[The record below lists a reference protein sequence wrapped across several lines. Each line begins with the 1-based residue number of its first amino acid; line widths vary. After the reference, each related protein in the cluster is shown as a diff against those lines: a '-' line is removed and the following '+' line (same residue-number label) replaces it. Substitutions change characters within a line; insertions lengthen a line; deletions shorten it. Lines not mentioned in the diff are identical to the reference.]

1 MHKGDGNMKKY
12 ISPSAEFV
20 RFQSEE
26 VLGASDLVLIRPGES
41 SGVGGN
47 DDETEFLPNSNVNGF
62 R

>member
-1 MHKGDGNMKKY
+1 MKKY

-20 RFQSEE
+20 RFQLEE
-26 VLGASDLVLIRPGES
+26 VLGASDLVLIRPSES
-41 SGVGGN
+41 SGIGGN

>member
-1 MHKGDGNMKKY
+1 MKKEY
-12 ISPSAEFV
+12 VSPFAEMVKFET
-20 RFQSEE
+20 EE